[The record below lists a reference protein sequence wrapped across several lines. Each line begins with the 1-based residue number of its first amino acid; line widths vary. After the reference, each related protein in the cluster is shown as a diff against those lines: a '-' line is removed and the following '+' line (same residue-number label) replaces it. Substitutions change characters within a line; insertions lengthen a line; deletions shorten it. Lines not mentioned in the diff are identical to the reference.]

1 MFDFEKLDLYQKSLD
16 MIKLVYEQTKRF
28 PIDEKFGLTNQYR
41 RAANSVALNIG
52 EGYGE
57 TIPLSLKY
65 LRISKG
71 SIRECLVCAEI
82 ALQQNYIDKVH
93 YNEMRTILT
102 DLSKMSSGY
111 KKYLERK
118 LDVNFTK

>member
-1 MFDFEKLDLYQKSLD
+1 MFDFEKLDLYKKSLE
-16 MIKLVYEQTKRF
+16 MIKIVYNQTKQF
-28 PIDEKFGLTNQYR
+28 PIDERFGLTNQYR

-65 LRISKG
+65 IKTSKG
-71 SIRECLVCAEI
+71 SIRECLVCSEI
-82 ALQQNYIDKVH
+82 ALQQNYIDQNQ
-93 YNEMRTILT
+93 YNEIRKILT
-102 DLSKMSSGY
+102 ELSKMASGY

-118 LDVNFTK
+118 LDSK